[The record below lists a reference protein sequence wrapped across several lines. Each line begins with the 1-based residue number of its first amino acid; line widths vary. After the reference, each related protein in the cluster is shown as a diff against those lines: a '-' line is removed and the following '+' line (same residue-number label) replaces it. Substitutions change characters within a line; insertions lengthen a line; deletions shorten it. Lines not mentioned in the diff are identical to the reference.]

1 MTREEIMALDIEQID
16 KRNAEIVDEL
26 READAEGIERLNDE
40 LDAIRERREVI
51 KLEVEQ
57 RKLDMAAVIK
67 GQGDV
72 IEEVKDERKVN
83 TMEMR
88 NTPEYINAYAEYIK
102 SGNDMECRKL
112 TREHKIDFISTV
124 DIAHLDGLVTEII
137 IFNSEESADFQQ
149 FIMKIHTLLLSV
161 ILRKYPLFVS

>member
-72 IEEVKDERKVN
+72 IEEVKDERKVT
-83 TMEMR
+83 TMEVR

-102 SGNDMECRKL
+102 S
-112 TREHKIDFISTV
+112 
-124 DIAHLDGLVTEII
+124 
-137 IFNSEESADFQQ
+137 
-149 FIMKIHTLLLSV
+149 
-161 ILRKYPLFVS
+161 